1 MTAQSQEAGMSDLI
15 RRIDAMQACQVAP
28 SDEWSKA
35 TKGGY
40 NQAATDCAMAL
51 LKCEPVPPTL
61 SAAMQLPEVRAMVSQ
76 LEAWLEVAKHCSIT
90 EGVCCCGDDM
100 KGHAD
105 PMDCGHT
112 STDHGTY
119 HAHMLVKSTQS
130 ALAAIKEP
138 KL

>member
-1 MTAQSQEAGMSDLI
+1 MSDLI

-61 SAAMQLPEVRAMVSQ
+61 SAAMELPEVKELMEAMERAI
-76 LEAWLEVAKHCSIT
+76 EAIDAAYD
-90 EGVCCCGDDM
+90 GPDDN
-100 KGHAD
+100 GAY
-105 PMDCGHT
+105 T
-112 STDHGTY
+112 VRER
-119 HAHMLVKSTQS
+119 A

-138 KL
+138 KT

>member
-1 MTAQSQEAGMSDLI
+1 MSDLI

-61 SAAMQLPEVRAMVSQ
+61 SAAMELPEVRALVEAAMPYILPVQNADYSRQ
-76 LEAWLEVAKHCSIT
+76 LRQHDALA
-90 EGVCCCGDDM
+90 
-100 KGHAD
+100 A
-105 PMDCGHT
+105 
-112 STDHGTY
+112 
-119 HAHMLVKSTQS
+119 

-138 KL
+138 KT

>member
-1 MTAQSQEAGMSDLI
+1 MSDLI

-61 SAAMQLPEVRAMVSQ
+61 SAAMELPEVKALVHAVASQ
-76 LEAWLEVAKHCSIT
+76 LAYMDM
-90 EGVCCCGDDM
+90 CGD
-100 KGHAD
+100 
-105 PMDCGHT
+105 
-112 STDHGTY
+112 HGDLY
-119 HAHMLVKSTQS
+119 NRLKA

-138 KL
+138 KT

>member
-1 MTAQSQEAGMSDLI
+1 MSELKWPSEEEV
-15 RRIDAMQACQVAP
+15 RKMFAKKEGFGSDA
-28 SDEWSKA
+28 
-35 TKGGY
+35 
-40 NQAATDCAMAL
+40 
-51 LKCEPVPPTL
+51 TL